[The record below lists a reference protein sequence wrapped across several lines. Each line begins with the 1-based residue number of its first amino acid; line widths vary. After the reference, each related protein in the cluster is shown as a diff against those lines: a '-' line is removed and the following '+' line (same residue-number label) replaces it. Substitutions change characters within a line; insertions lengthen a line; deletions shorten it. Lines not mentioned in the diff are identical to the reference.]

1 MYKLLI
7 VDDEQIVIDSV
18 KFIVERQGNLHF
30 EMETAHTGREAIE
43 KAETFRPDIVVID
56 IKMPGISGLEAISE
70 IKNFIPGPYS

>member
-43 KAETFRPDIVVID
+43 KLKHF
-56 IKMPGISGLEAISE
+56 GLILL
-70 IKNFIPGPYS
+70 